1 MSEFEKKIIAFKEK
15 IKNSKNQKELFLIS
29 SEIFGKNGIINS
41 EFKKLG
47 SIPVEEKKN
56 FAASINKF
64 KQDLSDIY
72 KTRVNQILNKDIIEK
87 VQKEKI
93 DITLPEKEFKIG
105 KVHPVS
111 QVIDE
116 ISCIFSE
123 IGFSV
128 EEGPDV
134 ENEYNNFT
142 ALNTPENHP
151 AKDMHD
157 TFYLDEDMKTL
168 LRTHTSPVQVRT
180 MLKGKPPFKIIAP
193 GRTYRSDSDQ
203 THTPMFHQLEGLH
216 IDKDITMGHL
226 KG

>member
-1 MSEFEKKIIAFKEK
+1 MTEFEKKIFEVKEK
-15 IKNSKNQKELFLIS
+15 IKNSKNPSELTKIS
-29 SEIFGKNGIINS
+29 SEIFSKNGIINL

-47 SIPVEEKKN
+47 ALSPEEKKS
-56 FAASINKF
+56 FAANINKI
-64 KQDLSDIY
+64 KQELLNIY
-72 KTRVNQILNKDIIEK
+72 KFKSDEILNKDIIEK
-87 VQKEKI
+87 VEKEKI
-93 DITLPEKEFKIG
+93 DITLPEKDFIIG

-134 ENEYNNFT
+134 ENDYNNFT
-142 ALNTPENHP
+142 ALNTPEDHP

-157 TFYLDEDMKTL
+157 TFYLDADMKTL

-180 MLKGKPPFKIIAP
+180 MLKNKPPYKII
-193 GRTYRSDSDQ
+193 
-203 THTPMFHQLEGLH
+203 
-216 IDKDITMGHL
+216 
-226 KG
+226 